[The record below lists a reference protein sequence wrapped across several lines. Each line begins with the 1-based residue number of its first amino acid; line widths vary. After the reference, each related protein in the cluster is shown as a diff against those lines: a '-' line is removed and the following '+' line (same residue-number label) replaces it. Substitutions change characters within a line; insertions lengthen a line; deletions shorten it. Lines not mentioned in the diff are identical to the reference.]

1 MRYDAGFTDLLQQQ
15 ASTATV
21 DDCERLY
28 RRLVAQVRTNAP
40 DLMGRPFEVS
50 RIYQHLVPYRTMRA
64 ALGMVTNDDYEL
76 ALCQLLGGA
85 RGLLSGEREMQEAL
99 RTELDS
105 PNPDLSVYRA
115 YATAMVD
122 FTPEPLRDALLRPL
136 TPERVVSVAGSHPSP
151 AAHTALSARPT
162 VEVDPPAQASL
173 HREAAPAPAAAP
185 VSVAPVTASPSPALS
200 HPDMPATRPAP
211 IKVSHGDACRYCGG
225 GLPDGRSVVF
235 CPGCGH
241 NLTVKHCAACAT
253 ELEVGWKFCITCGR
267 ENQ

>member
-1 MRYDAGFTDLLQQQ
+1 MRYDAGFTELLQQQ
-15 ASTATV
+15 TATATV

-28 RRLVAQVRTNAP
+28 RRLVAQARTNAP
-40 DLMGRPFEVS
+40 ELMHRPFEVS
-50 RIYQHLVPYRTMRA
+50 RIYQQLVPYRSMRS
-64 ALGMVTNDDYEL
+64 ALGMATNDDYEL
-76 ALCQLLGGA
+76 ALCQLLSGA

-105 PNPDLSVYRA
+105 SNPDLAIYRA
-115 YATAMVD
+115 YATAMVS

-136 TPERVVSVAGSHPSP
+136 TPERVGSVTGAHPSP
-151 AAHTALSARPT
+151 VAQSALSTRPT
-162 VEVDPPAQASL
+162 IEVDPPV
-173 HREAAPAPAAAP
+173 EAAANPAPAPAP
-185 VSVAPVTASPSPALS
+185 TPLPVAPASASTPSPALPL
-200 HPDMPATRPAP
+200 PDMPATRPAP